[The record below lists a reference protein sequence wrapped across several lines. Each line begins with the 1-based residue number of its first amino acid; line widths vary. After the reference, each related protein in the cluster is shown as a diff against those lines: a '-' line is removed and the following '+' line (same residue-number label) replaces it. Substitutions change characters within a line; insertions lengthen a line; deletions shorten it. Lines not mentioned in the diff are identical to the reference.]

1 MDETKGLLIKFPWQ
15 STFLTFYLESW
26 AFVIS
31 VSGLSLW
38 AETNGGDILIPN

>member
-1 MDETKGLLIKFPWQ
+1 MKPGATYDVFWQ

-38 AETNGGDILIPN
+38 AGTNGGDILIPN